1 MILVALNYVY
11 FIALNLSPFI
21 YAIYAITLTKNSI
34 FSLSH
39 KVKLM
44 LFLPFLTIV
53 FMLVSNPY
61 WHMVFEYKNGVYHRG
76 SFQIIMY
83 VVDLYY
89 AAFGVVY
96 VLREKKSTT
105 LQLKISLLMFF
116 VVGCAMALI
125 QYINPEMLVQH
136 LGFSVCELIVLINLQ
151 KPEEYLDSQ
160 TGAYNRTAF
169 DWIFNM
175 NIKAKVNMQIL
186 MINIED
192 MNFLIQTVG
201 VDVEKI
207 LIKELADFLPI
218 PLVDMKNNNYYF
230 NYNYPKSIGKVKS
243 FYGNFLVLVKAY
255 AYIRSLGAQ
264 GLREVSETA
273 VLNANYLMRLLEK
286 NYHLP
291 FNQACK
297 HEFVLSGK
305 RQKSHGVRALDIA
318 KRLLDYGYHPPTIYF
333 PLIVEEAMMIEPTE
347 TENKET
353 LDQFAH
359 MMNEIAKEAVEN
371 PDKLKNAPF
380 NTPIRRLD
388 EARAVK
394 ELDVNWY
401 NKMK

>member
-1 MILVALNYVY
+1 
-11 FIALNLSPFI
+11 
-21 YAIYAITLTKNSI
+21 
-34 FSLSH
+34 
-39 KVKLM
+39 
-44 LFLPFLTIV
+44 
-53 FMLVSNPY
+53 
-61 WHMVFEYKNGVYHRG
+61 
-76 SFQIIMY
+76 
-83 VVDLYY
+83 
-89 AAFGVVY
+89 
-96 VLREKKSTT
+96 
-105 LQLKISLLMFF
+105 
-116 VVGCAMALI
+116 
-125 QYINPEMLVQH
+125 
-136 LGFSVCELIVLINLQ
+136 
-151 KPEEYLDSQ
+151 
-160 TGAYNRTAF
+160 
-169 DWIFNM
+169 
-175 NIKAKVNMQIL
+175 
-186 MINIED
+186 
-192 MNFLIQTVG
+192 
-201 VDVEKI
+201 
-207 LIKELADFLPI
+207 
-218 PLVDMKNNNYYF
+218 MKNNNYYF

-353 LDQFAH
+353 LDKFAH